1 MSSLAGRSVASPES
15 GDGRGTAAKV
25 ERDIGQSRSTRPA
38 AASIR
43 RDQDRGMTRT
53 PLLRIAVLSTVFAAG
68 TAFAQEEAGEL
79 EATIRLMSEAEAE
92 LPEAVTREIVLPAN
106 VTVDDV
112 AVEASAK
119 GLGKADDARQG
130 GRERGQGVAA
140 EARENASA
148 DARDNASD
156 MAEAARENA
165 ENRSRA
171 NENRPERPERPETP
185 NPNNGQ

>member
-25 ERDIGQSRSTRPA
+25 ERDNGQSRSTRPA

-43 RDQDRGMTRT
+43 KDQDRGMTRT

-79 EATIRLMSEAEAE
+79 EATIRLMTEAEAE

-140 EARENASA
+140 GARENASA